1 MAQQPKNYISLI
13 SQNKQLILQSKP
25 LKDLYSFN
33 DILKLKKILSEYNA
47 ATGWIPLKTNGIDMV
62 VLLNDN
68 GEVIKIVDL
77 RPWL

>member
-1 MAQQPKNYISLI
+1 MAQQLKNYVSLI

-25 LKDLYSFN
+25 LKDLYNFN
-33 DILKLKKILSEYNA
+33 DILKLKKILSKNIMLQQA
-47 ATGWIPLKTNGIDMV
+47 GTSKTNGIDMV

-77 RPWL
+77 RPWH